1 MKLTNKECD
10 FVIWIQRFD
19 LKILIQQWYVLKNRN
34 YVLSFII
41 YLCKQLIFM
50 SILSDYT
57 IFIHVL
63 HTLVISFE
71 EGSLD
76 RLIFNYLHKVLY
88 AYNGNIY

>member
-1 MKLTNKECD
+1 MVSVKQLKLCFN
-10 FVIWIQRFD
+10 
-19 LKILIQQWYVLKNRN
+19 
-34 YVLSFII
+34 FIK

-57 IFIHVL
+57 IFIHIV